1 MVSVARAAPDT
12 YPPLSPLAGRSVF
25 VTGGVGS
32 FGQAFVRRALNDG
45 ARRVVV
51 FSRDELKQAQM
62 RAAMSD
68 PRLRFFLGDVR
79 DPHRLAVA
87 MRGVDLVV
95 HAAAMKRIE
104 QCEQH
109 PDEAIRT
116 NVLGTL
122 NVAHAA
128 IEANVDRAVFLS
140 TDKAPDA
147 ATLYGATKFCAERM
161 WIASNVHAAGRRTRL
176 SAVRYGNVCNSRG
189 SVLHLWREQDQRG
202 EALTLTDDRCTRF
215 WMSLDQAVDLVTLCF
230 QTMRGGD
237 VIIPKAP
244 SGPIGELAAALVGD
258 SRFADLGTRVIGL
271 RPAERLHETLIS
283 VDESRNTW
291 DCGTH
296 YVIEPPERTWG
307 QVDDPNG
314 VRVPDGFTY
323 RSDTNERQATVDDL
337 RRLVA

>member
-1 MVSVARAAPDT
+1 MVSVARAAPDI

-32 FGQAFVRRALNDG
+32 FGTAFVKRALADG

-51 FSRDELKQAQM
+51 FSRDELKQSQM

-128 IEANVDRAVFLS
+128 IEANVDRACFLS

-161 WIASNVHAAGRRTRL
+161 WVQSNVHAAGRRTRL
-176 SAVRYGNVCNSRG
+176 SATRYGNVIGSRG
-189 SVLHLWREQDQRG
+189 SVIHLWREQHANG
-202 EALTLTDDRCTRF
+202 EALTLTDRRCSRF
-215 WMSLDQAVDLVTLCF
+215 WMTIEDAVDLVTLCLA
-230 QTMRGGD
+230 TMRGGE
-237 VIIPKAP
+237 VIDPKAA
-244 SGPIGELAAALVGD
+244 SSPIESLAIAATHD
-258 SRFADLGTRVIGL
+258 FAMCRETGL

-307 QVDDPNG
+307 EVDPPDG
-314 VRVPDGFTY
+314 VRVADGFTY